1 MGAIHDDDLEGA
13 LIGCLE
19 VVIGFG
25 AMGAIHDDD
34 LEGVYCRQ

>member
-19 VVIGFG
+19 VVIGCLG
-25 AMGAIHDDD
+25 DGGLSTMMT
-34 LEGVYCRQ
+34 LRVR